1 MPKTAS
7 KGPSVHLDKRSDI
20 QNMRAGGASAKDK
33 SFSFPDG
40 SIGEMGTELVAGLIS
55 ATADIALVLDH
66 DGIIQDIS
74 LSKGDL
80 VESGIGSWVGKP
92 WIETVT
98 SDSRDKIL
106 DILDVKSTGSAG
118 RWQPINHKMSNG
130 HNLPVR
136 YLMFS
141 LGASGHL
148 LAFGQDQWAIA
159 SLQQRLV
166 EAQQSVEREYSRLR
180 LAETRYRL
188 LFQVTGEPVLI
199 VDAET
204 LRIQEC
210 NPAAAAI
217 FNSDAKRF
225 AGHPILKQIATND
238 QHTLERYLE
247 KVRSGGNSGMIECG
261 LASNGPTVMFSA
273 SLFRQDNKAFF
284 LIRFASS
291 AVNVGVGEE
300 DYGLTTLI
308 GNLPDAFVVTDSN
321 QCILTANNAFLDLT
335 QLASLEQLSGE
346 RLDRWLGRTEVD
358 FRVLV
363 NTLAERGA
371 VRRYATAVRGEFG
384 ASEEVEV
391 SVVGAHNRDQEC
403 FGFVFHQIA
412 DAGVGATAAQG
423 DADLLRTVEKLAE
436 LVGRV
441 PLKDIVRETTD
452 MIERMCIEAA
462 LDLTGDNRASAADV
476 LGLSRQSLYVKLRRF
491 GLRDYARGDM
501 N

>member
-1 MPKTAS
+1 ME
-7 KGPSVHLDKRSDI
+7 
-20 QNMRAGGASAKDK
+20 AGGANAEGK

-55 ATADIALVLDH
+55 ATADIALVLDD

-74 LSKGDL
+74 LGKGDL
-80 VESGIGSWVGKP
+80 VDNEIESWVGKP

-98 SDSRDKIL
+98 RESRDKIT
-106 DILDVKSTGSAG
+106 DILKVASTGSAG
-118 RWQPINHKMSNG
+118 RWRQINHKSAQG
-130 HNLPVR
+130 IDLPVR
-136 YLMFS
+136 YLTFR
-141 LGASGHL
+141 LGESGHS
-148 LAFGQDQWAIA
+148 LAFGQDQRAIA

-188 LFQVTGEPVLI
+188 LFQVTGEPVII
-199 VDAET
+199 VDAES

-210 NPAAAAI
+210 NPAAADI
-217 FNSDAKRF
+217 FNTEAKRI
-225 AGHPILKQIATND
+225 AGRGILKQIATAD
-238 QHTLERYLE
+238 QHAFERYLE
-247 KVRSGGNSGMIECG
+247 KVRSGGNSGTIECG
-261 LASNGPTVMFSA
+261 LVNSGPTVTLSA
-273 SLFRQDNKAFF
+273 SLFRQDNRAFF

-291 AVNVGVGEE
+291 AVHANAGDE
-300 DYGLTTLI
+300 DFGLAALI
-308 GNLPDAFVVTDSN
+308 ENLPDAFVVTDSN
-321 QCILTANNAFLDLT
+321 QRILTANNAFLDLT
-335 QLASLEQLSGE
+335 QMASSEQLSGE

-358 FRVLV
+358 FRVLI

-371 VRRYATAVRGEFG
+371 VRRYATAVRGDLG

-403 FGFVFHQIA
+403 FGFVFHQV
-412 DAGVGATAAQG
+412 AGAGFGATATQG
-423 DADLLRTVEKLAE
+423 DADLHRSVEKLAE

-462 LDLTGDNRASAADV
+462 LNLTGDNRASAADV

-491 GLRDYARGDM
+491 GLRDYDGGDL